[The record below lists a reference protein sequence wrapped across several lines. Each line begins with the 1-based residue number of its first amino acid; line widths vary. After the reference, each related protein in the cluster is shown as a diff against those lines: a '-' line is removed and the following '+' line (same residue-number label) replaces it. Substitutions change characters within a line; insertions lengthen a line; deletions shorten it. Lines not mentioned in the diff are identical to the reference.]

1 MDALA
6 ILKDKIMA
14 VLETLERQ
22 GVISA
27 GLDTTSIA
35 IETPKDDTFGD
46 LSSNVAM
53 VLSKQAKR
61 NPRELAKYFV
71 DQLAKDSSIQTV
83 ELAGPG
89 FLNFKLKNNDIG
101 DYESYCVNLTIM
113 DDKEFNKY
121 REPFLNECSD
131 NNLLKN
137 YQIKHSFASEW
148 VVN

>member
-71 DQLAKDSSIQTV
+71 DQFANDSSIETV
-83 ELAGPG
+83 EVAGPG
-89 FLNFKLKNNDIG
+89 FLNFKLKND
-101 DYESYCVNLTIM
+101 
-113 DDKEFNKY
+113 FW
-121 REPFLNECSD
+121 
-131 NNLLKN
+131 
-137 YQIKHSFASEW
+137 IK
-148 VVN
+148 VVV